1 MVRLIIIL
9 VIDAVHISTFGLYV
23 YPKHNVSIH
32 YCNSQRA
39 LPSVRLLVSQTLSIN
54 PVTET
59 TNQINLFQ
67 KTHSSNTINPS
78 STLNLTQRF
87 LNPKP
92 IISQAASYQTQK
104 ETH

>member
-1 MVRLIIIL
+1 LSFE
-9 VIDAVHISTFGLYV
+9 AVHIGTFGLYV

-39 LPSVRLLVSQTLSIN
+39 LPSVQLLVSQTLSIN
-54 PVTET
+54 PATET
-59 TNQINLFQ
+59 TYQINLFQ
-67 KTHSSNTINPS
+67 KNHSSNTINPS
-78 STLNLTQRF
+78 STLTQRF
-87 LNPKP
+87 LNPEP

>member
-1 MVRLIIIL
+1 LSFA
-9 VIDAVHISTFGLYV
+9 AVHIGTFGLYV

-39 LPSVRLLVSQTLSIN
+39 LPSVQLLVSQTLSIN
-54 PVTET
+54 PATET
-59 TNQINLFQ
+59 TYQINLFQ
-67 KTHSSNTINPS
+67 KNHSSNTINPS
-78 STLNLTQRF
+78 LTLTQRF
-87 LNPKP
+87 LNPEP